1 MKWEL
6 IIIPLITTVFT
17 TIILYIKEIKMK
29 NKSTEREI
37 TEQKLKELYNKLF
50 TYSLKYSDRLEKS
63 FYIAHKGQFEM
74 DGEEFPVEDTL
85 MIHETEPWDNLIKE
99 IREIIHEKVHLLDQE
114 DLRNWHAIELIE
126 VDEEFGKGSNVQK
139 YKKLEMF
146 LIDISLRYFALYNKY
161 HGKKVRNY

>member
-17 TIILYIKEIKMK
+17 TIILYMKESKMK

-63 FYIAHKGQFEM
+63 FYIAQKGQFEM
-74 DGEEFPVEDTL
+74 NGEYFPEEDTL
-85 MIHETEPWDNLIKE
+85 MIQETEPWNKLIKE
-99 IREIIHEKVHLLDQE
+99 IREIIHEKVHLLEQD
-114 DLRNWHAIELIE
+114 DLRNWHQIELIE
-126 VDEEFGKGSNVQK
+126 VEEEFGKGYNVQK

-146 LIDISLRYFALYNKY
+146 LVNISLRYFELYKKY
-161 HGKKVRNY
+161 HGKKSID